1 MHAYPILRNFRK
13 HPRFRWSSS
22 CSIIG
27 CTTYRPTMATV
38 NARTYHSE
46 HGVYGYRPRA
56 PRQFQVTKEYLE
68 TRSKNSNFYRLVAA
82 YREFGH
88 KEASVDPV
96 SPSKP
101 IPLVELNPERFGLHL
116 TDKVSFEGILTT
128 NKKEGTV
135 EEALAFLVRTYSD
148 TIGFEFSHLET
159 EEERE
164 WFAQTAERYIAE
176 PLTDQTRVAIMKQML
191 RSQAFDNFLAIKFVS
206 LKRYGGEGAEAMM
219 AFFHE
224 FFKLC
229 ADDNL
234 MYIVLCTAH
243 RGRLNLLTGMLNLP
257 PEKLFRKLRGL
268 SEFPAEVKT
277 TGDVISH
284 LVSSTDLDINGKN
297 LHVSMLR
304 NPSHLEAVNPV
315 SMGKTRG
322 VMQAIGEGAYSEDEN
337 AKWSDKVLNIQV
349 HGDAAYAGQ
358 GVNQE
363 CLALSQA
370 PHFEIGG
377 SIHLVLNNQ
386 LGFTTPAS
394 RGRSSR
400 YCTDLAK
407 MISAPVIHVNGDDP
421 EMVVRATRLAFK
433 YQRTFRKD
441 VFVDLNCFRRW
452 GHNELDDPT
461 FTNPV
466 LYKIIQNRSSVPD
479 RYLDKL
485 VKSNIFT
492 LEEAK
497 YENDTHFAWLN
508 QALKKVDAYVPE
520 SAYFA
525 GLWKGMK
532 QAEAS
537 VTQWD
542 TGVDLTLLKFI
553 AEKSVCVDDNTTIHP
568 QLAKYHIQARLKRMM
583 NDQQGRL
590 DWATGEALAIGS
602 LLYQGYNVR
611 ISGQDV
617 GRGTFSHRHAMFV
630 DQTTAEVQIALNSII
645 EGQTGKLELANSI
658 LSEEAVLGY
667 EYGMSIAL
675 PTTLTVWEAQFG
687 DFFNGAQIVI
697 DTFVTS
703 GEAKWMLSSGL
714 TVLLPHGYDGAG
726 PEHSSCRI
734 ERFLQLTDSNE
745 DKPDGDDV
753 NMHVVNPTTPA
764 QYFHLLRRQ
773 MLRNFRKPLIVVAP
787 KILLRHNAA
796 TSLLQDMGPQ
806 TRFANVIGDEKT
818 AATNVDKVILVS
830 GKHFYALDDYRNTTG
845 QSNVAIVRLE
855 ALCPFPVHEL
865 LQELDRYKNAK
876 TFIWSQEEPRNMG
889 PWNFVK
895 PRFENLCGRRLQ
907 YCGRRPMAAPA
918 AGDGHVHQQE
928 TQEVITKPFTMT

>member
-1 MHAYPILRNFRK
+1 MHAILRNIPK
-13 HPRFRWSSS
+13 HHPCYRWINCPPISGRD
-22 CSIIG
+22 I
-27 CTTYRPTMATV
+27 YRPSTYV
-38 NARTYHSE
+38 RSYHSE
-46 HGVYGYRPRA
+46 NGVYGYKPKA
-56 PRQFQVTKEYLE
+56 ARQFEVPKNYLE
-68 TRSKNSNFYRLVAA
+68 TRSKNSNFYRLVTA

-88 KEASVDPV
+88 KQADIDPI
-96 SPSKP
+96 SPTRP
-101 IPLVELNPERFGLHL
+101 IPLAELDPEKFGLRL

-135 EEALAFLVRTYSD
+135 EEALKFLNETYSG
-148 TIGFEFSHLET
+148 TVGLEFSYLQT

-164 WFAQTAERYIAE
+164 WFAETVERSMADR
-176 PLTDQTRVAIMKQML
+176 LTDETRLAIAKEML
-191 RSQAFDNFLAIKFVS
+191 KSQAFDNFLAIKFVS
-206 LKRYGGEGAEAMM
+206 LKRYGGEGAESMM

-224 FFKLC
+224 FFQLC
-229 ADDNL
+229 ANDGL
-234 MYIVLCTAH
+234 KYIVLGMPH

-257 PEKLFRKLRGL
+257 PEKLFWKLRGF
-268 SEFPAEVKT
+268 SEFPDGVKA

-284 LVSSTDLDINGKN
+284 LVSSTDLDIDGRN
-297 LHVSMLR
+297 LHVTMLR

-322 VMQAIGEGAYSEDEN
+322 MMQAFKDGAYSENVDRR
-337 AKWSDKVLNIQV
+337 WSDKVLNIQV
-349 HGDAAYAGQ
+349 HGDAAYAAQ
-358 GVNQE
+358 GVDQE
-363 CLALSQA
+363 CLALSSV

-377 SIHLVLNNQ
+377 TIHLVVNNQ

-407 MISAPVIHVNGDDP
+407 MIEAPVIHVNGDDP
-421 EMVVRATRLAFK
+421 EMVVYATRLAFM

-452 GHNELDDPT
+452 GHNELDDPL

-466 LYKIIQNRSSVPD
+466 IYKIIQNRSSVPD

-485 VKSNIFT
+485 VKCNIFT
-492 LEEAK
+492 VEKARETVDN
-497 YENDTHFAWLN
+497 YTAWLN
-508 QALKKVDAYVPE
+508 QTLKQVDSYVPE
-520 SAYFA
+520 PTYFA
-525 GLWKGMK
+525 GLWTGLR
-532 QAEAS
+532 QADAN

-542 TGVDLTLLKFI
+542 TGVDVSLLRFI
-553 AEKSVCVDDNTTIHP
+553 AEKSVRVDDDSTVHP
-568 QLAKYHIQARLKRMM
+568 QLMKGHIQSRLKKVT
-583 NDQQGRL
+583 NGDRL
-590 DWATGEALAIGS
+590 DWATAEALAVGS

-617 GRGTFSHRHAMFV
+617 GRGTFSHRHAMLV
-630 DQTTAEVQIALNSII
+630 DQSTGNIQIALNGMIK
-645 EGQTGKLELANSI
+645 GQTGRLELANSI

-675 PTTLTVWEAQFG
+675 PTTLTIWEAQFG
-687 DFFNGAQIVI
+687 DFFNGAQIIV

-714 TVLLPHGYDGAG
+714 TMLLPHGYDGAG

-745 DKPDGDDV
+745 NKPDGDDV

-773 MLRNFRKPLIVVAP
+773 MVRHFRKPLIVAAP
-787 KILLRHNAA
+787 KILLRHSAA
-796 TSLLQDMGPQ
+796 TSSLEDMGPR
-806 TRFANVIGDEKT
+806 TRFMNVIGDEK
-818 AATNVDKVILVS
+818 AAKADVDKVILMS
-830 GKHFYALDDYRNTTG
+830 GKHFYALDNYRDTTG
-845 QSNVAIVRLE
+845 QKNVAIIRLE
-855 ALCPFPVHEL
+855 SLCPFPVYEL

-876 TFIWSQEEPRNMG
+876 AFIWSQEEPQNMG
-889 PWNFVK
+889 PWSFVK

-907 YCGRRPMAAPA
+907 YCGRKPMAAPA
-918 AGDGHVHQQE
+918 VGEGQVHQQE
-928 TQEVITKPFTMT
+928 TQEVIVKPFSMN